1 MVEWFQERYI
11 SREEHQEIVE
21 YYRKL
26 VATLQHTVGELRTQ
40 VDAENIDAM
49 VELSRR
55 GRERERRKSKQGE
68 HRDNVINVDF
78 RRLR

>member
-26 VATLQHTVGELRTQ
+26 VATLQHTVGELRTR
-40 VDAENIDAM
+40 VDAENIDNM

-55 GRERERRKSKQGE
+55 GRERELRKSKQGE